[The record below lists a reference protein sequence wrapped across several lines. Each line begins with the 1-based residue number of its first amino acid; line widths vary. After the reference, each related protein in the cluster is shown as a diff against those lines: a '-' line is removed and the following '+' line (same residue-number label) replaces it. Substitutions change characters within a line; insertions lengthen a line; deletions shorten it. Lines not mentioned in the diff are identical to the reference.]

1 MFKRL
6 LNFIRKHISTSLTE
20 RPICRENACEQKY
33 KSAQPSECVTWKLAG
48 LLLSVFM
55 LGTILTKYMGFFQS
69 RSKAIF
75 CHTAEKM
82 FFIYISLPGGP
93 LNTFK

>member
-1 MFKRL
+1 MCYME
-6 LNFIRKHISTSLTE
+6 IG
-20 RPICRENACEQKY
+20 RPAAV
-33 KSAQPSECVTWKLAG
+33 SFHA
-48 LLLSVFM
+48 
-55 LGTILTKYMGFFQS
+55 GTILTKYMGFFQS